1 MTKWFQPAILTA
13 TEEQEKLEQK
23 IANVK
28 HVKVDDSENESEN
41 EGIQETEEVQ

>member
-23 IANVK
+23 IAKAK
-28 HVKVDDSENESEN
+28 HVNVDDSENEFEN
-41 EGIQETEEVQ
+41 EGTQETEEI